1 VACVWIAA
9 AAVVGAA
16 SQHGSCFRFVPDPVL
31 DLVDAEAAPEG
42 PALRARVVDGDE
54 RRDEAEGE
62 AAARNPVRLAEVV

>member
-1 VACVWIAA
+1 M
-9 AAVVGAA
+9 
-16 SQHGSCFRFVPDPVL
+16 L